1 MEFTNFATLIK
12 NEVEKKAGNQ
22 YHVRLNDVKKN
33 NGVVLRGITLM
44 QDDSNIS
51 PTIYLNTYYDAYENG
66 QTTIG
71 TVIDSVLDTYE
82 KNKINRS
89 VDMNF
94 FMNYEKI
101 KGRIIYKLINTEK
114 NQEMLEDI
122 PHIPFHNLSIVFQCL
137 VSEEMFGNATIMI
150 HNAHMR
156 IWKVNAKELY
166 DQAML
171 NTPRLQGYVIQDM
184 KTVLKEMM
192 ALEDNCGEIEENL
205 QGDVPMYVLSNRTRI
220 NGAACILYPDIL
232 KDFAEAMG
240 TDVYILPSSVH
251 EVILLPT
258 EGMQDC
264 RQLKEMVKEI
274 NGTQVQEEE
283 VLSDSVYFYHKKTG
297 KLYTL

>member
-12 NEVEKKAGNQ
+12 NEVEKKAGNN
-22 YHVRLNDVKKN
+22 YHVRLNDVRKN

-82 KNKINRS
+82 RNKINRS

-101 KGRIIYKLINTEK
+101 KNRIIYKLINTEK
-114 NQEMLEDI
+114 NKEMLEDI
-122 PHIPFHNLSIVFQCL
+122 PHIPFHDLSIVFQCL

-150 HNAHMR
+150 HNAHMK

-184 KTVLKEMM
+184 KTVLTEMM
-192 ALEDNCGEIEENL
+192 ALDDNSGEIEENL

-232 KDFAEAMG
+232 MDFAKAIG
-240 TDVYILPSSVH
+240 TDIYVLPSSVH

-258 EGMQDC
+258 EGTQDY

-274 NGTQVQEEE
+274 NESQVQEEE
-283 VLSDSVYFYHKKTG
+283 VLSDSVYYYDKKTG